1 MIYSHKHKLIILD
14 TNVIISAHLTKHDDA
29 ATRKV
34 YQAATDEFCWLLY
47 SEDILR
53 EYIRV
58 LHYPKFQFDKATIRG
73 ILDYIV
79 AHGLKL
85 SADPAD
91 IKLVDHTDQPFFDL
105 VTTKSAGV
113 PLLITGN
120 LRHYPVCHFVMS
132 PRRFYLRGGVMR
144 AGRP

>member
-1 MIYSHKHKLIILD
+1 MYSHKHKLIILD
-14 TNVIISAHLTKHDDA
+14 TNVIISAHLTKHDNA

-34 YQAATDEFCWLLY
+34 YNFATNEFCWLIY
-47 SEDILR
+47 SEDIMR

-58 LHYPKFQFDKATIRG
+58 LHYPKFNFSKETIRK

-79 AHGLKL
+79 HNGLQL
-85 SADPAD
+85 VADPSD
-91 IKLVDHTDQPFFDL
+91 VQLTDRTDQPFFDL

-113 PLLITGN
+113 PLLVTGN
-120 LRHYPVCHFVMS
+120 LRHYPRCHFVVS
-132 PRRFYLRGGVMR
+132 PRGFYLRGGVMR